1 VARNAVEKLY
11 TSDTKRDIRG
21 FNVAE
26 NLVLDCLARV
36 LPRGWARVQPDWKRV
51 VRARDKGEKIMSDED
66 NTRETPI
73 TSRRDLVKK
82 SAQVAVTAPAVAML
96 LNASTKQA
104 FAQIS
109 PYQAT
114 NLHILDDF
122 TFGNNEEDVDALN
135 LHSNFGTGFNNAPI
149 LDDHV

>member
-1 VARNAVEKLY
+1 
-11 TSDTKRDIRG
+11 
-21 FNVAE
+21 
-26 NLVLDCLARV
+26 
-36 LPRGWARVQPDWKRV
+36 
-51 VRARDKGEKIMSDED
+51 MSDEA
-66 NTRETPI
+66 NNRETET

-114 NLHILDDF
+114 SLHILDDF
-122 TFGNNEEDVDALN
+122 TFGNNREDIDA
-135 LHSNFGTGFNNAPI
+135 HVFGTNFNPNDGKANQ
-149 LDDHV
+149 DDHV